1 MAQADNETGLL
12 PWQNCSMLATAFF
25 FLGIIGAL
33 VLIAAVGR
41 LLIQNRAGRH
51 AARPILLHLNKHPHD
66 ITNLVYNPRA
76 VRRSR

>member
-51 AARPILLHLNKHPHD
+51 AAHPILHLNKHPHD